1 MVFAAAGQEAT
12 TDPSK
17 RSYTLFNPT
26 PEALMRELSADRPDK
41 TESAHT
47 VDAGHFQLEM
57 DLANLTSNKPDTTA
71 GTGRTTAYEVAP
83 MNLKIGLLNNLDVQL
98 GFIPFRWERERGIAG
113 GPAEVSSGFSGVT
126 PRIKL
131 SLVGNDEGLFAL
143 ALLPFAAV
151 STQSDTLGE
160 HRLDGGLKIP
170 FAFRV
175 PGWDL
180 SAMTEADAVRN
191 ERDRGHHWILVN
203 SLSLGRPLFGR
214 FSGYGEFFSSVT
226 EERGAGWIG
235 TANFWIT
242 YQANKNLRLD
252 AGVYIG
258 VTSAAEDW
266 HPFLGLT
273 WRY

>member
-1 MVFAAAGQEAT
+1 M
-12 TDPSK
+12 
-17 RSYTLFNPT
+17 
-26 PEALMRELSADRPDK
+26 
-41 TESAHT
+41 
-47 VDAGHFQLEM
+47 
-57 DLANLTSNKPDTTA
+57 
-71 GTGRTTAYEVAP
+71 
-83 MNLKIGLLNNLDVQL
+83 
-98 GFIPFRWERERGIAG
+98 
-113 GPAEVSSGFSGVT
+113 
-126 PRIKL
+126 KL

-143 ALLPFAAV
+143 ALLPFASV

-160 HRLDGGLKIP
+160 HRLEGGLKIP

-180 SAMTEADAVRN
+180 SAMTEVDAVRN

-214 FSGYGEFFSSVT
+214 FSGFGEFFSSVS

-258 VTSAAEDW
+258 VTSAAAVMRFPGSGAPKKGVSGGLKNQGVFAKAIEA
-266 HPFLGLT
+266 PCLAFLSK
-273 WRY
+273 